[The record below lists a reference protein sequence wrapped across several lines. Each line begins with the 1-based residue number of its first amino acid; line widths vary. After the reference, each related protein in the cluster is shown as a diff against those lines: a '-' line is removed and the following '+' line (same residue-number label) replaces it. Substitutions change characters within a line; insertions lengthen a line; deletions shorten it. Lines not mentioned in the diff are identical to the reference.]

1 MLTRIRM
8 FFLLSVVLLL
18 LNNVYAHE
26 AGDAGLEIA
35 LNEQL
40 GAQVPLDVPFYNEKG
55 ETVTLKEFVN
65 KPTVIAPVYL
75 SCNNTCPLLLM
86 GLADAIEKSKLRPG
100 TDYKVLA
107 VSFDEKDTP
116 QLASEKK
123 PGYLKATNI
132 PFPDNAWNFLTG
144 NAESIQKFTHAVGFQ
159 FKKENVGFSHPVTLI
174 FLSPDGKIVRYLY
187 GVTFLPFEFE
197 LAITEAA
204 QGTPVSIA
212 RRALMYCMS
221 YDAQG
226 KRYVFNTLKVVATL
240 MVVTIV
246 SFFIY
251 LVVTGRKV

>member
-1 MLTRIRM
+1 M
-8 FFLLSVVLLL
+8 FFLLCAVLLL

-26 AGDAGLEIA
+26 AGDAGLEIT

-40 GAQVPLDVPFYNEKG
+40 GTYVPLDVNFSNEKG
-55 ETVTLKEFVN
+55 ESVILKDLIN

-75 SCNNTCPLLLM
+75 SCTNTCPLLLL
-86 GLADAIEKSKLRPG
+86 GLADVIGKTKLKPG
-100 TDYKVLA
+100 KDYRVLA
-107 VSFDEKDTP
+107 VSFDENDTP
-116 QLASEKK
+116 QTAAEKK

-144 NAESIQKFTHAVGFQ
+144 NKESIRKFTHAAGFQ
-159 FKKENVGFSHPVTLI
+159 FKKENTGFSHPVTLI

-212 RRALMYCMS
+212 RRAVMYCMS

-226 KRYVFNTLKVVATL
+226 KRYVFNTLRVVATL
-240 MVVTIV
+240 MILTLV

-251 LVVTGRKV
+251 LVVPGRKTKV